1 MRLVLL
7 SAVVLSSLLL
17 TRGAAAEL
25 SVPRGFA
32 PLFNGEN
39 LDGWHGRPHFDPHK
53 LAAMPEDERNKTLDG
68 WWQAATQYWTIENGE
83 LVNDGKGPYLTTD
96 REYGDCE
103 LLIEYRTVA
112 KADSGIYLRGNPQVQ
127 IWDWTREGG
136 KWNRGADK
144 GSGGLFNNAKRS
156 PGQEPRVLADRPFG
170 EWNAFRIR
178 QVGARTNVWLN
189 GKLVVDNALM
199 ENFWIKRKP
208 LDRTG
213 PIQLQTHGGEIR
225 WRNLFIREIGVDE
238 SNQLLAAAAC
248 SSRDVH
254 GHRVAGGLLERLAT
268 PVEINF
274 DRTPLQEAIRNIAEQ
289 CGIAVMIDANALKMS
304 GLTLNMARKAV
315 GRFSAAGAFRSVL
328 NQPPQDGP
336 GALCLVCDDASGRLI
351 VTTRTV
357 AEGQGQTPIELT
369 GDAPAGWKSVFNGD
383 DLTGWQGDV
392 DNYEVVDGAIVCK
405 EGQGGN
411 LLTKDE
417 YADFQVQFEF
427 RLPPGGNNGLAIR
440 FPGEGRPHLH
450 GMCELQVIDS
460 EHEKY
465 ANLDA
470 RQYHGSAY
478 GMVPAHRGF
487 LRPIG
492 QWNHQLVTVQG
503 SKIKVEL
510 NGFVILDAD
519 LSTVTEFMGDYE
531 HPGLKLKK
539 GFFGFAGHNDPVA
552 FRKIQIRELDPA
564 DEVATRTW
572 PQFRGHNSSGRAVTA
587 QTLPTKIEPG
597 NAKWSIELPPGHS
610 SPVVF
615 EDRIYLTAVRDNSTL
630 VTLALDRETG
640 KVLWEKVAPHEK
652 LEQIHQIGSYAQC
665 TPATDGDIVVSMFGS
680 SGLFAYDRD
689 GNELWN
695 LRMGP
700 FNNEFG
706 AGTSPIITGNTVI
719 LVQDHDTDSFLLAV
733 DKRTGKE
740 LWRTDRSEFPRNY
753 CSPILWETGGKQ
765 TIAVAATLRV
775 VGYDVET
782 GKEVWTVRGLSR
794 AVCMTPVVG
803 EDGWLYVAGW
813 AQGGDVDSRIT
824 IPEWS
829 TAAKDWD
836 ADGSG
841 TLEEKELPSGND
853 IQRRFGQFDRDKTGS
868 ITEAEYAWYRDV
880 FEVAVNR
887 VIAIRPGG
895 TGDLTESNVVWEYR
909 KFLPF
914 CSSPLA
920 TNGYVFLVKNGG
932 IVTSLDG
939 LTGEQIETGRV
950 AGTGNYYA
958 SPVAGDNKV
967 FLADEKGHVS
977 VISSFAEWSKL
988 HDVDFGEGIYGTP
1001 AIVNGRIYLRTN
1013 GHLYCFE

>member
-1 MRLVLL
+1 MSEDDCLLEEPAVKHLLFSCVAVLTL
-7 SAVVLSSLLL
+7 ASQSFS
-17 TRGAAAEL
+17 AEL
-25 SVPRGFA
+25 AVPRGFTA
-32 PLFNGEN
+32 LFNGN
-39 LDGWHGRPHFDPHK
+39 DLNGWHGRPHFDPHK
-53 LAAMPEDERNKTLDG
+53 LAAMPEDERKKTLEG
-68 WWQAATQYWTIENGE
+68 WWQEATQHWTVENGE
-83 LVNDGKGPYLTTD
+83 LINDGKGPYLTTD
-96 REYGDCE
+96 RDYGDFE

-144 GSGGLFNNAKRS
+144 GSGGLFNNPKRS
-156 PGQEPRVLADRPFG
+156 PGQEPLVLADRPFG
-170 EWNAFRIR
+170 EWNEFRIR
-178 QVGARTNVWLN
+178 QVGARTDVWLN
-189 GKLVVDNALM
+189 GKLVVDHVPM
-199 ENFWIKRKP
+199 QNFWIKSKP

-238 SNQLLAAAAC
+238 ANQILAAAKP
-248 SSRDVH
+248 
-254 GHRVAGGLLERLAT
+254 ER
-268 PVEINF
+268 
-274 DRTPLQEAIRNIAEQ
+274 
-289 CGIAVMIDANALKMS
+289 
-304 GLTLNMARKAV
+304 
-315 GRFSAAGAFRSVL
+315 
-328 NQPPQDGP
+328 
-336 GALCLVCDDASGRLI
+336 
-351 VTTRTV
+351 
-357 AEGQGQTPIELT
+357 
-369 GDAPAGWKSVFNGD
+369 WKSVFNGK
-383 DLTGWQGDV
+383 DLAGWQGDV

-405 EGQGGN
+405 QGEGGN

-487 LRPIG
+487 LRETG

-539 GFFGFAGHNDPVA
+539 GYFGFAGHNDPVA
-552 FRKIQIRELDPA
+552 FRKILIRELNPA
-564 DEVATRTW
+564 DDVTARTW
-572 PQFRGHNSSGRAVTA
+572 PQFRGHNSSGRAA
-587 QTLPTKIEPG
+587 RGQTLPTKIEPG
-597 NAKWSIELPPGHS
+597 NAKWATELPPGHS

-630 VTLALDRETG
+630 VTLAVDRETG

-665 TPATDGDIVVSMFGS
+665 TPATDGDVVVSMFGS
-680 SGLFAYDRD
+680 SGLFAYDRE
-689 GNELWN
+689 GKELWN

-706 AGTSPIITGNTVI
+706 AGTSPIITGEKVI

-765 TIAVAATLRV
+765 TVAVAATLRV

-803 EDGWLYVAGW
+803 EDGSLYVAGW
-813 AQGGDVDSRIT
+813 ARGGDVDERIS

-829 TAAKDWD
+829 VATKDWD
-836 ADGSG
+836 ADKNG

-868 ITEAEYAWYRDV
+868 ITEAEYVWYRDV
-880 FEVAVNR
+880 FETAVNR

-895 TGDLTESNVVWEYR
+895 TGDLTESNVAWEYR

-920 TNGYVFLVKNGG
+920 ANGYVFLVKNGG

-939 LTGEQIETGRV
+939 HSGEAIETGRV
-950 AGTGNYYA
+950 PGTGNYYA
-958 SPVAGDNKV
+958 SPVTGDNKV
-967 FLADEKGHVS
+967 YFGDEKGHVS
-977 VISSFAEWSKL
+977 VISSFAEWKTL
-988 HDVDFGEGIYGTP
+988 HDADFGEGIYGTP
-1001 AIVNGRIYLRTN
+1001 AIVDGRIYLRTN

>member
-1 MRLVLL
+1 MNRSLFL
-7 SAVVLSSLLL
+7 SAAVFSLTL
-17 TRGAAAEL
+17 GSVAFSAEV
-25 SVPRGFA
+25 SVPQGFT
-32 PLFNGEN
+32 PLFNGKD

-53 LAAMPEDERNKTLDG
+53 LAAMSDDERKKTLDG
-68 WWQAATQYWTIENGE
+68 WWQEATQHWTVENGE

-96 REYGDCE
+96 RDYGDFE

-156 PGQEPRVLADRPFG
+156 PGQEPLVLADRPFG
-170 EWNAFRIR
+170 EWNEFRIR
-178 QVGARTNVWLN
+178 QVGARTDVWLN
-189 GKLVVDNALM
+189 GKHVVDNALM
-199 ENFWIKRKP
+199 ENFWVRSKP

-225 WRNLFIREIGVDE
+225 WRNLFIREIGIE
-238 SNQLLAAAAC
+238 EANQLL
-248 SSRDVH
+248 
-254 GHRVAGGLLERLAT
+254 
-268 PVEINF
+268 
-274 DRTPLQEAIRNIAEQ
+274 
-289 CGIAVMIDANALKMS
+289 
-304 GLTLNMARKAV
+304 
-315 GRFSAAGAFRSVL
+315 SAAS
-328 NQPPQDGP
+328 
-336 GALCLVCDDASGRLI
+336 
-351 VTTRTV
+351 
-357 AEGQGQTPIELT
+357 
-369 GDAPAGWKSVFNGD
+369 PAGWKSVFNGK
-383 DLTGWQGDV
+383 DLTGWQGDI

-405 EGQGGN
+405 KGQGGN

-440 FPGEGRPHLH
+440 FPGVGRPHLH
-450 GMCELQVIDS
+450 GMCELQVLDS
-460 EHEKY
+460 EHPKY
-465 ANLDA
+465 AKLDA

-487 LRPIG
+487 LRPTG

-531 HPGLKLKK
+531 HPGLKLKS
-539 GFFGFAGHNDPVA
+539 GYFGFAGHNDPVA
-552 FRKIQIRELDPA
+552 FRRVQIRELDPA
-564 DEVATRTW
+564 DEIAIGTW
-572 PQFRGHNSSGRAVTA
+572 PQFRGHNSSGRSITR
-587 QTLPTKIEPG
+587 QTLPTKIGSG
-597 NAKWSIELPPGHS
+597 NAKWSTELPPGHS
-610 SPVVF
+610 SPVIL

-665 TPATDGDIVVSMFGS
+665 TPATDGEVVVSMFGS

-689 GNELWN
+689 GEELWRV
-695 LRMGP
+695 RMGP

-706 AGTSPIITGNTVI
+706 SGTSPIIAGDKVI

-753 CSPILWETGGKQ
+753 CSPILWETGGRQ
-765 TIAVAATLRV
+765 TVAVAATLRV
-775 VGYDVET
+775 VGYDIET

-794 AVCMTPVVG
+794 AVCMTPAVG

-813 AQGGDVDSRIT
+813 ARGGDVDERIS

-829 TAAKDWD
+829 VATEDWD
-836 ADGSG
+836 ADRNG
-841 TLEEKELPSGND
+841 TLEEKELPSGGD
-853 IQRRFGQFDRDKTGS
+853 VQRRFGQFDRDKTGS
-868 ITEAEYAWYRDV
+868 ITKAEYVWYRDV
-880 FEVAVNR
+880 FETAVNR

-895 TGDLTESNVVWEYR
+895 TGDLTESNVAWEYR

-920 TNGYVFLVKNGG
+920 VNGYVFLVKNGG

-939 LTGEQIETGRV
+939 HTGEAIETGRV
-950 AGTGNYYA
+950 PGTGNYYA
-958 SPVAGDNKV
+958 SPVTGDNKV
-967 FLADEKGHVS
+967 YLADEKGHVS
-977 VISSFAEWSKL
+977 VISSFAEWKTL
-988 HDVDFGEGIYGTP
+988 HDVDFSEGIYGTP
-1001 AIVNGRIYLRTN
+1001 AIVDGRIYLRTN
-1013 GHLYCFE
+1013 GHLFCFE

>member
-1 MRLVLL
+1 MKHLLFSCVAVLTL
-7 SAVVLSSLLL
+7 ASQSFS
-17 TRGAAAEL
+17 AEL
-25 SVPRGFA
+25 AVPRGFTA
-32 PLFNGEN
+32 LFNGN
-39 LDGWHGRPHFDPHK
+39 DLNGWHGRPHFDPHK
-53 LAAMPEDERNKTLDG
+53 LAAMPEDERKKTLEG
-68 WWQAATQYWTIENGE
+68 WWQEATQHWTVENGE
-83 LVNDGKGPYLTTD
+83 LINDGKGPYLTTD
-96 REYGDCE
+96 RDYGDFE

-144 GSGGLFNNAKRS
+144 GSGGLFNNPKRS
-156 PGQEPRVLADRPFG
+156 PGQEPLVLADRPFG
-170 EWNAFRIR
+170 EWNEFRIR
-178 QVGARTNVWLN
+178 QVGARTDVWLN
-189 GKLVVDNALM
+189 GKLVVDHVPM
-199 ENFWIKRKP
+199 QNFWIKSKP

-238 SNQLLAAAAC
+238 ANQILAAAKP
-248 SSRDVH
+248 
-254 GHRVAGGLLERLAT
+254 ER
-268 PVEINF
+268 
-274 DRTPLQEAIRNIAEQ
+274 
-289 CGIAVMIDANALKMS
+289 
-304 GLTLNMARKAV
+304 
-315 GRFSAAGAFRSVL
+315 
-328 NQPPQDGP
+328 
-336 GALCLVCDDASGRLI
+336 
-351 VTTRTV
+351 
-357 AEGQGQTPIELT
+357 
-369 GDAPAGWKSVFNGD
+369 WKSVFNGK
-383 DLTGWQGDV
+383 DLAGWQGDV

-405 EGQGGN
+405 QGEGGN

-417 YADFQVQFEF
+417 YAAFQVQFEF

-487 LRPIG
+487 LRETG

-539 GFFGFAGHNDPVA
+539 GYFGFAGHNDPVA
-552 FRKIQIRELDPA
+552 FRKILIRELNPA
-564 DEVATRTW
+564 DDVTARTW
-572 PQFRGHNSSGRAVTA
+572 PQFRGHNSSGRAVRG

-597 NAKWSIELPPGHS
+597 NAKWATELPPGHS
-610 SPVVF
+610 PPVVF
-615 EDRIYLTAVRDNSTL
+615 EDPIYLTAVRDNSTL
-630 VTLALDRETG
+630 VTLAVDRETG

-665 TPATDGDIVVSMFGS
+665 TPATDGDVVVSMFGS
-680 SGLFAYDRD
+680 SGLFAYDRE
-689 GNELWN
+689 GKELWN

-706 AGTSPIITGNTVI
+706 AGTSPIITGEKVI

-765 TIAVAATLRV
+765 TVAVAATLRV

-803 EDGWLYVAGW
+803 EDGSLYVAGW
-813 AQGGDVDSRIT
+813 ARGGDVDERIS

-829 TAAKDWD
+829 VATKDWD
-836 ADGSG
+836 ADKNG

-868 ITEAEYAWYRDV
+868 ITEAEYVWYRDV
-880 FEVAVNR
+880 FETAVNR

-895 TGDLTESNVVWEYR
+895 TGDLTESNVAWEYR

-920 TNGYVFLVKNGG
+920 ANGYVFLVKNGG

-939 LTGEQIETGRV
+939 HSGEAIETGRV
-950 AGTGNYYA
+950 PGTGNYYA
-958 SPVAGDNKV
+958 SPVTGDNKV
-967 FLADEKGHVS
+967 YFGDEKGHVS
-977 VISSFAEWSKL
+977 VISSFAEWKTL
-988 HDVDFGEGIYGTP
+988 HDADFGEGIYGTP
-1001 AIVNGRIYLRTN
+1001 AIVDGRIYLRTN